1 MNILNIEQR
10 AYEMIT
16 ARLKTLADRVD
27 KISKE
32 RGDMSLKKWLDNQD
46 VCMLL
51 NVSLRTLQNYR
62 DSGKIGYSQIGHKIY
77 YRPEDVEQLL
87 KSA

>member
-1 MNILNIEQR
+1 MHILNMEQR
-10 AYEMIT
+10 AYEMMV
-16 ARLKTLADRVD
+16 ARLKTLADRVE

-32 RGDMSLKKWLDNQD
+32 RGDMSLKNWLDNHD

-51 NVSLRTLQNYR
+51 NVSLRTLQSYR
-62 DSGKIGYSQIGHKIY
+62 DAGKIGYSQIGHKIY